1 MSKAIPELA
10 YEEFVRARKL
20 YWKQEAKSLGSGVV
34 PPEFEKVEIG
44 KDESNFILYSPGPDG
59 IFAVFED
66 GAETGWFYLYD
77 QTQKKILR
85 CAHVYNRSNVPAGE
99 DEVDVGWAAD
109 DSACGIAVFGQ
120 FRAFLGVSSDL
131 EIRKPIMSADE
142 DGICAQD
149 WPPGFEHYLENRPN

>member
-1 MSKAIPELA
+1 MSEAIPELA

-20 YWKQEAKSLGSGVV
+20 YWKQEAKSLGTHTALPDS
-34 PPEFEKVEIG
+34 EKVEIG
-44 KDESNFILYSPGPDG
+44 ADDSNFILYSPGPDG

-66 GAETGWFYLYD
+66 SAETGWFYVYA

-85 CAHVYNRSNVPAGE
+85 CTHVYNRSNVAVGE

-120 FRAFLGVSSDL
+120 FRAFLGISNDL
-131 EIRKPIMSADE
+131 EIRKPIMRDDE
-142 DGICAQD
+142 DGISAGE
-149 WPPGFEHYLENRPN
+149 WPPGFEHYLENRPD